1 VLSRYFA
8 NCEPDAFLPC
18 AQKQNRRNRK
28 LREKNVDF
36 TSNLVARLA
45 IYSRSGCTSE
55 EMNRLPKFWIVT
67 FAILAAA
74 GILFVLITPA
84 PDELP
89 STGPHAL
96 NSAVLLAPSVLY
108 LLPYDILS
116 HHGIEPGAPLAS
128 ATIDL
133 LSITCTRLC

>member
-1 VLSRYFA
+1 MAV
-8 NCEPDAFLPC
+8 P
-18 AQKQNRRNRK
+18 
-28 LREKNVDF
+28 
-36 TSNLVARLA
+36 
-45 IYSRSGCTSE
+45 SE
-55 EMNRLPKFWIVT
+55 GMNRLPKFWTVT

-96 NSAVLLAPSVLY
+96 NHAASLAPNVLY
-108 LLPYDILS
+108 FLSGDTVS
-116 HHGIEPGAPLAS
+116 HHGIGLGAPLAS
-128 ATIDL
+128 ASIDL